1 MITARE
7 LGKGYRNTI
16 GNERVSAQADMP
28 ADKGGDGDG
37 FRPHE
42 LLEAALAACMSM
54 TIRIAAEKYGYPLEK
69 AQVTVTLDRSVPDAY
84 AFEYTLK
91 LDGPLDDTQRKRL
104 ASTAAQCPVSKSIAA
119 NPVLRRVEAG

>member
-7 LGKGYRNTI
+7 LGKGYRNAI

-28 ADKGGDGDG
+28 VDKGGAGDG

-54 TIRIAAEKYGYPLEK
+54 TVRIAAEKYGYPLE
-69 AQVTVTLDRSVPDAY
+69 QVEVSVTLDRSVPEAY
-84 AFEYTLK
+84 AFEYALK
-91 LDGPLDDTQRKRL
+91 LDGPLDEAQRQRL
-104 ASTAAQCPVSKSIAA
+104 ARAAAQCPVSKSIAA
-119 NPVLRRVEAG
+119 NPVLRPVTTT